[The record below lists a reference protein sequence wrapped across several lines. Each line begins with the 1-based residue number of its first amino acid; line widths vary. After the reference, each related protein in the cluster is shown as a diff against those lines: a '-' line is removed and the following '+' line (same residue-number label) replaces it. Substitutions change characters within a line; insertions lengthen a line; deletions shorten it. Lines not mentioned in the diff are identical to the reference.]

1 MILTN
6 KNICDREK
14 KVLSSIQKL
23 PYCPIAIKSGKG
35 SLLYDYD
42 GNEYIDFLSSASS
55 ANLGHGNKEITQA
68 VKNQMDQI
76 TQYTIAYFTC
86 ESPVLLAEKIIDLS
100 PGDNNKKVLYSTNG
114 SESIDAAIKLSKGY
128 TGRNKIIS
136 FNGAYHGSTYGSISI
151 SAISLNMRKKIGS
164 LLPDVYHFNYP
175 ICIKCPYHKKES
187 ECDLQCFEEIK
198 NAFKLYLPSDEV
210 AAVFFEPIAGDS
222 GIIVPPKEYVT
233 KLYELCK
240 DNNILFVVDE
250 IQQSLGR
257 CGYWFS
263 IEYFD
268 IEPDLIVMGK
278 SCGGG
283 LPLGIVIGRNEIM
296 ECLSAPAH
304 AFTLSGN
311 TTVCAAALKM
321 IEIFERDNIIEQAK
335 EKGIYLINKLNLLK
349 EKYPNVIKNVRG
361 LGLSIGVDLPDKSST
376 KKICYQCIKN
386 GLLLISLG
394 ENTLRIQ
401 PPLIITKYQIDKAL
415 EILEGSIND
424 FINETI
430 SDEAYIFINGW

>member
-1 MILTN
+1 MNLTN
-6 KNICDREK
+6 KNICEREK

-35 SLLYDYD
+35 ALLYDYD

-55 ANLGHGNKEITQA
+55 ANIGHGNKEITQA
-68 VKNQMDQI
+68 VKDQMDLI

-86 ESPVLLAEKIIDLS
+86 EPPVLLAEKIIDLS

-175 ICIKCPYHKKES
+175 ICIKCVYNKKES
-187 ECDLQCFEEIK
+187 DCDLQCLEEIK
-198 NAFKLYLPSDEV
+198 NAFKLYLPADEV
-210 AAVFFEPIAGDS
+210 AAVFFETIAGDS
-222 GIIVPPKEYVT
+222 GIIVPPKKYVQ
-233 KLYELCK
+233 KLYELCR

-250 IQQSLGR
+250 IQQGLGR
-257 CGYWFS
+257 CGYWFA
-263 IEYFD
+263 IEHFN
-268 IEPDLIVMGK
+268 IEPDLIVIGK

-283 LPLGIVIGRNEIM
+283 LPLGMVIGKNEIM

-304 AFTLSGN
+304 AFTLAGN
-311 TTVCAAALKM
+311 TTVCVAALKM
-321 IEIFERDNIIEQAK
+321 IEIFERDNIVEQVK
-335 EKGIYLINKLNLLK
+335 DKGSYLISKLNLLK
-349 EKYPNVIKNVRG
+349 EKYPHIIKDIRG
-361 LGLSIGVDLPDKSST
+361 LGLSIGVDLCDKSAT

-386 GLLLISLG
+386 NLLLISLG

-401 PPLIITKYQIDKAL
+401 PPLVITKNQIDKAL
-415 EILEGSIND
+415 EILESSIND
-424 FINETI
+424 LINKKI
-430 SDEAYIFINGW
+430 SDDAYIFINGW

>member
-1 MILTN
+1 MNLTN
-6 KNICDREK
+6 KDICEREK

-35 SLLYDYD
+35 ALLYDCD

-55 ANLGHGNKEITQA
+55 ANIGHGNKEITQA
-68 VKNQMDQI
+68 VKNQMDKI

-86 ESPVLLAEKIIDLS
+86 EPPVILAEKIINLA
-100 PGDNNKKVLYSTNG
+100 PGDNNKKILYSTNG

-136 FNGAYHGSTYGSISI
+136 FHGAYHGSTYGSLSI

-164 LLPDVYHFNYP
+164 LLPDIYHFNYP
-175 ICIKCPYHKKES
+175 ICIKCPYCKKES
-187 ECDLQCFEEIK
+187 ECKLECLEEIK
-198 NAFKLYLPSDEV
+198 SAFRMYLPADEV
-210 AAVFFEPIAGDS
+210 AAVFFEPVAGDS
-222 GIIVPPKEYVT
+222 GIIVPPKRYVEN
-233 KLYELCK
+233 LYKLCK
-240 DNNILFVVDE
+240 ENNILFVVDE

-263 IEYFD
+263 IEHFN

-278 SCGGG
+278 SLGGG
-283 LPLGIVIGRNEIM
+283 LPLGIVIGKSEIM
-296 ECLSAPAH
+296 ECLNAPAH

-311 TTVCAAALKM
+311 ATVCVAALKM
-321 IEIFERDNIIEQAK
+321 IEIFERDNIIQQTK
-335 EKGIYLINKLNLLK
+335 EKGSYLMNKLIYLKNKH
-349 EKYPNVIKNVRG
+349 PNIIRDIRG
-361 LGLSIGVDLPDKSST
+361 LGLSIGVDLPDKLAT

-401 PPLIITKYQIDKAL
+401 PPLIITEAQLDKSI
-415 EILEGSIND
+415 EILENSIND
-424 FINETI
+424 FIRGKI
-430 SDEAYIFINGW
+430 SDDAYIFINGW

>member
-1 MILTN
+1 MNLSN
-6 KNICDREK
+6 KNICEREK
-14 KVLSSIQKL
+14 KFLSSIQKL
-23 PYCPIAIKSGKG
+23 PYCPIAIKNGKG
-35 SLLYDYD
+35 ALLYDYD

-55 ANLGHGNKEITQA
+55 ANIGHGNKEIAQA

-86 ESPVLLAEKIIDLS
+86 ESPVLLAEKIINLA
-100 PGDNNKKVLYSTNG
+100 PGDNDKKVLYSTTG

-175 ICIKCPYHKKES
+175 VCIKCPYNKNES
-187 ECDLQCFEEIK
+187 ECHLECLEEIK
-198 NAFKLYLPSDEV
+198 NAFQMYLPADEV

-222 GIIVPPKEYVT
+222 GIIIPPKRYV
-233 KLYELCK
+233 KNLYKLCK
-240 DNNILFVVDE
+240 KNNILFVADE

-263 IEYFD
+263 MEHFN

-278 SCGGG
+278 SLGGG
-283 LPLGIVIGRNEIM
+283 LPLGLVVGKSEIM

-304 AFTLSGN
+304 AFTLSAN
-311 TTVCAAALKM
+311 TTVCVAALKM
-321 IEIFERDNIIEQAK
+321 LEIFEKDNIIEQTK
-335 EKGIYLINKLNLLK
+335 EKGSYLINKLNILK
-349 EKYPNVIKNVRG
+349 EKYPNIIKDVRG
-361 LGLSIGVDLPDKSST
+361 LGLSIGVDLPDKSAT

-401 PPLIITKYQIDKAL
+401 PPLVITKNQIDEST
-415 EILEGSIND
+415 EILENSIND
-424 FINETI
+424 FISGKI
-430 SDEAYIFINGW
+430 SDDAYTFINGW